1 MSTCQSQALPVLKD
15 WHIAQIYSGL
25 TLCGRNTTGGFGCQ
39 SAVLFTLG
47 LNYSKVCGQ
56 LKGYQVGSPNAFEYT
71 YWSDGGQDT
80 NEQGKS
86 QAKVRVKLTAQMLG
100 WYNNCR
106 DGTTVSFHISAV

>member
-1 MSTCQSQALPVLKD
+1 MSVAF
-15 WHIAQIYSGL
+15 IYVSLRKLFESG
-25 TLCGRNTTGGFGCQ
+25 N
-39 SAVLFTLG
+39 SY
-47 LNYSKVCGQ
+47 N
-56 LKGYQVGSPNAFEYT
+56 T